1 MTGLEKIINR
11 IQEEADAAAA
21 GRLEA
26 AKAEADRILAEAR
39 TVCDSV
45 DAETTEKIT
54 AMKASYDSRV
64 ASSAEQSRKLAL
76 LRAKQEIIAEVL
88 EEALERLRKEDTAG
102 YFLNMEKILK
112 KYVLPEDGEIY
123 FSAKDLERM
132 PDGFEKKIQAAA
144 REKGGSL
151 VLQKEPKDIADG
163 FLLVYGGVEENCTWE
178 ALMDAKKDRLQS
190 GTAVFSDAFL
200 LRRLVKQIIDIAAI
214 QCFRFFL
221 HIIRC
226 LFFIV
231 DKQNSFSILVQKH
244 TLFLRT
250 LIHLLYFT
258 SKNLNTH
265 INLHRFIHKHN
276 PLQPPCHRVCS

>member
-45 DAETTEKIT
+45 DAETTEKMT
-54 AMKASYDSRV
+54 VMKASYDSRV

-178 ALMDAKKDRLQS
+178 ALMDAKKDRLQDR
-190 GTAVFSDAFL
+190 VNE
-200 LRRLVKQIIDIAAI
+200 I
-214 QCFRFFL
+214 
-221 HIIRC
+221 
-226 LFFIV
+226 LFM
-231 DKQNSFSILVQKH
+231 
-244 TLFLRT
+244 
-250 LIHLLYFT
+250 
-258 SKNLNTH
+258 
-265 INLHRFIHKHN
+265 
-276 PLQPPCHRVCS
+276 